1 MRLPL
6 ALLPAGLILALF
18 FAAFAVFAAVSLM
31 TLAPGN
37 PGYALPMTSA
47 NYLRFVSDGA
57 AVQTLAETLV
67 FSLELTATSILLGYP
82 FAYLIARTPKRVLR
96 QLLLGAVI
104 LTFLSGSISR
114 AYGWLLILGRR
125 GMLNGLLLSA
135 GLIDRPIA
143 LIYNWTG
150 VFVALLHFTIPYF
163 VLTVFGSIQNVPSNI
178 EESARDLGASGLSV
192 FIRITLPLTL
202 RAVVNGAALVFSLGI
217 SAFVFPL
224 LLGGGRVQ
232 LVSNLIY
239 DQLFVSFDLPFA
251 AAISVLF
258 LAVSLLTLLSFGVLE
273 RLVLRREIVW

>member
-6 ALLPAGLILALF
+6 ALLPAGLIMALF
-18 FAAFAVFAAVSLM
+18 FAAFAVFAAVSVM

-57 AVQTLAETLV
+57 ALQTLAGTLV
-67 FSLELTATSILLGYP
+67 FSLELTAASILLGYP
-82 FAYLIARTPKRVLR
+82 FAYLIARTPRRVLR
-96 QLLLGAVI
+96 QFLLGAVI

-135 GLIDRPIA
+135 GVIDRPIG
-143 LIYNWTG
+143 LIYSWTG

-163 VLTVFGSIQNVPSNI
+163 VLTVFGSIQNVPSNV

-202 RAVVNGAALVFSLGI
+202 RAVVNGATLVFSLGI